1 MSDTTS
7 KNGIPIRL
15 PDERWAHI
23 MEEHAELS
31 AMREQVLAAVAEPE
45 RILAG
50 GDGELLAVK
59 AVEEGKWIVVA
70 YRELEQDGFI
80 ITAFLTR
87 RERSLSKRSQLW
99 P

>member
-1 MSDTTS
+1 MSDATS
-7 KNGIPIRL
+7 KNGLPIRL

-23 MEEHAELS
+23 MEEHAEL
-31 AMREQVLAAVAEPE
+31 AELREQIIATVAEPE

-59 AVEEGKWIVVA
+59 ELVEGKWIVVV
-70 YRELEQDGFI
+70 YKELEADGFI

>member
-1 MSDTTS
+1 MSDTFS

-23 MEEHAELS
+23 MEEHAEL
-31 AMREQVLAAVAEPE
+31 AEMREQVIAAVAEPE

-59 AVEEGKWIVVA
+59 QVEDGKWIVVA
-70 YRELEQDGFI
+70 YRKLEQDGFI

-87 RERSLSKRSQLW
+87 RERSLIKRSQLW

>member
-1 MSDTTS
+1 MSDVIS

-23 MEEHAELS
+23 MEEHAEL
-31 AMREQVLAAVAEPE
+31 AEMREQVIAAVAEPE

-59 AVEEGKWIVVA
+59 TVEEGKWIVVA

-87 RERSLSKRSQLW
+87 RERSLNKRSQLW

>member
-7 KNGIPIRL
+7 KNGVPIRL

-23 MEEHAELS
+23 MEEHAEL
-31 AMREQVLAAVAEPE
+31 AEMREQVLTAVADPE

-50 GDGELLAVK
+50 GEGELLAVK
-59 AVEEGKWIVVA
+59 TIEDGKWIVVA
-70 YRELEQDGFI
+70 YRELAQDGFI

-87 RERSLSKRSQLW
+87 RERSLNKRSQLW

>member
-7 KNGIPIRL
+7 NNGIPIRL

-23 MEEHAELS
+23 MEEHAEL
-31 AMREQVLAAVAEPE
+31 AEMREQVLAAVADPE

-87 RERSLSKRSQLW
+87 RERSLNKRSQLW

>member
-7 KNGIPIRL
+7 RNGIPIRL

-23 MEEHAELS
+23 MEEHAEL
-31 AMREQVLAAVAEPE
+31 AEMREQVIAAVADPE

-59 AVEEGKWIVVA
+59 AVEDGKWIVVA
-70 YRELEQDGFI
+70 YREVDQDGFI

>member
-1 MSDTTS
+1 
-7 KNGIPIRL
+7 
-15 PDERWAHI
+15 
-23 MEEHAELS
+23 MEEHAEL
-31 AMREQVLAAVAEPE
+31 ADLKAQVIGAVVEPE

-59 AVEEGKWIVVA
+59 QVDEGKWMVVA

-87 RERSLSKRSQLW
+87 RERSLNKRLQVW